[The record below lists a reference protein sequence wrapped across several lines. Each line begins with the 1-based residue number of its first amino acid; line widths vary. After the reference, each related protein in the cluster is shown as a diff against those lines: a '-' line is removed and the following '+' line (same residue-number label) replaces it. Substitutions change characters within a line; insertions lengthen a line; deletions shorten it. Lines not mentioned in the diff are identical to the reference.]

1 MVDWTYKLTT
11 SPSWSPPKM
20 RTKQAKK
27 CINLPIRRNKTGEE
41 IWWMRDDNGFCKAC
55 WSRAEEAAIEV
66 PTEGT
71 LGDTN
76 NDRVWDEAGDWKQS
90 RFKANNMPLPPVF
103 SPSCNSQATA
113 PPSLLPIGFSLENM
127 TWTDSRCG
135 DTRSNR
141 GKVWDV
147 GLKGGEIGWEPQYWP
162 VESLVCF
169 SCPLPRMVAARSRGI
184 GKWARKCHEKE
195 NKALYLTSENSK
207 KREQRKQS
215 VGIF

>member
-20 RTKQAKK
+20 RTKQVKK

-76 NDRVWDEAGDWKQS
+76 DDRVWDEAGDWKQS
-90 RFKANNMPLPPVF
+90 RFKANNMHPPPVF

-113 PPSLLPIGFSLENM
+113 PPSLLLIGHKRFFPGKHDLDRLQMWGHQIQQRESV
-127 TWTDSRCG
+127 RCG
-135 DTRSNR
+135 AKRR
-141 GKVWDV
+141 GNWMRAAVLTGRV
-147 GLKGGEIGWEPQYWP
+147 PGLLLLPFAQNGGSQ
-162 VESLVCF
+162 
-169 SCPLPRMVAARSRGI
+169 
-184 GKWARKCHEKE
+184 
-195 NKALYLTSENSK
+195 
-207 KREQRKQS
+207 EQRYWQMGKEMSWKRKQGPLS
-215 VGIF
+215 D